1 MKLRVDRFQIGDEA
15 QVTLGRGQGKVRIS
29 QQKESAGSL
38 GRTARGG
45 NVTFSWTDPFML
57 GGLHLQG
64 FLKTNFREPG
74 ASKLDGGSGLPGA
87 FPVSVSVPSSIRYIA

>member
-45 NVTFSWTDPFML
+45 DMTICCLLVDDFPAEGVSAPAGATSARWQYDILMAAPCFT
-57 GGLHLQG
+57 GL
-64 FLKTNFREPG
+64 
-74 ASKLDGGSGLPGA
+74 D
-87 FPVSVSVPSSIRYIA
+87 

>member
-38 GRTARGG
+38 GRTASGG
-45 NVTFSWTDPFML
+45 DMTICWTDPF
-57 GGLHLQG
+57 
-64 FLKTNFREPG
+64 TT
-74 ASKLDGGSGLPGA
+74 
-87 FPVSVSVPSSIRYIA
+87 PSDRDNARRVARV